1 MIEAK
6 SKGVM
11 PARRSVKISSK
22 ISKRLSCDLRCL
34 SEREKSWVSCL
45 FEKLDVTSGDVRFL
59 EIRVIVSPL
68 KESSCSLVK
77 RSTAS
82 YYCSLSSLLS

>member
-22 ISKRLSCDLRCL
+22 ISKRLSYDLRCL

-45 FEKLDVTSGDVRFL
+45 FEKLDVT
-59 EIRVIVSPL
+59 
-68 KESSCSLVK
+68 
-77 RSTAS
+77 
-82 YYCSLSSLLS
+82 